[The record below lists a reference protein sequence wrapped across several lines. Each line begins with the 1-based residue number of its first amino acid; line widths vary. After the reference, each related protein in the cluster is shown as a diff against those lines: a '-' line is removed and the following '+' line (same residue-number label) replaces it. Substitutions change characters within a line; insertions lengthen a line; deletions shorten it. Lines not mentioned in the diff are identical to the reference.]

1 MSFYRGIVDDVKNRA
16 VDGIGKFPKIM
27 FVRNDMPVYQKR
39 RKRRGTERWCKC
51 LSLFFSLYTY
61 TRLHDIRN
69 DFKNF
74 FRYVNFLQFLDKNL
88 DRKGRF
94 SVI

>member
-39 RKRRGTERWCKC
+39 RKRRGTER
-51 LSLFFSLYTY
+51 FGGVNVYHYFSPYILIPDYTIY
-61 TRLHDIRN
+61 ETISRTFSDTSI
-69 DFKNF
+69 FCNF
-74 FRYVNFLQFLDKNL
+74 
-88 DRKGRF
+88 
-94 SVI
+94 